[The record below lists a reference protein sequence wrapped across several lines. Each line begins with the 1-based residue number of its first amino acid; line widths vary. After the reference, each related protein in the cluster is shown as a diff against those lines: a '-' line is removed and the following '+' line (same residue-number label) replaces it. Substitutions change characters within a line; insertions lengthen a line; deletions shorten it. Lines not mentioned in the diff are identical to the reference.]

1 VPVVRPN
8 RATASLVG
16 AAVLAAGGL
25 AIVQVRSEAAAAAEA
40 EQLAAQQELDREV
53 YALRTELVTPAH
65 LAERTAADLLVA
77 VVETVTGSARDDEAV
92 RTTLDTL
99 VEDLHLAADQLDE
112 VADQPLPARPQA
124 VPVPTADAV
133 FGRLETIEVQASDV
147 AAQLRQAAERAETFA
162 AAAHG
167 LSSAAAA
174 YAATTG
180 DLPDSDDPDVLAT
193 AWRSERDRLDTY
205 RQAVDVAADTDGL
218 EELAASHQQLI
229 DTLRS
234 LADDAVT
241 ALEAGDID
249 GYNARLASVLDDEDA
264 GSVGDDLI
272 AATEAALE
280 AATVAEIHE
289 ARTAVLELLI
299 DLEDLRRVTGPSA
312 G

>member
-8 RATASLVG
+8 RATASLIG
-16 AAVLAAGGL
+16 AAVLAAGGM

-92 RTTLDTL
+92 QTTLDAL
-99 VEDLHLAADQLDE
+99 VEDLHAAADQLDE
-112 VADQPLPARPQA
+112 VADQPLPARPRA

-133 FGRLETIEVQASDV
+133 FDRLETIEVQASEV
-147 AAQLRQAAERAETFA
+147 AAQLREAAERAEDFA
-162 AAAHG
+162 SAAHG
-167 LSSAAAA
+167 LSSAAAT
-174 YAATTG
+174 YAASTG

-193 AWRSERDRLDTY
+193 AWRSERDRLDAY
-205 RQAVDVAADTDGL
+205 RQAVDVAAETDGL
-218 EELAASHQQLI
+218 EELATSHQELI

-241 ALEAGDID
+241 ALEAGDVD
-249 GYNARLASVLDDEDA
+249 GYNERLASVLDDEDA
-264 GSVGDDLI
+264 ASIGDDLV
-272 AATEAALE
+272 AATETALE
-280 AATVAEIHE
+280 AATVAELHE

>member
-16 AAVLAAGGL
+16 AAVLAASGM

-40 EQLAAQQELDREV
+40 EQLAAQQELDRDV

-65 LAERTAADLLVA
+65 LAERSAADLLVT
-77 VVETVTGSARDDEAV
+77 VVETVTGSARDNEAV
-92 RTTLDTL
+92 RATLDTL
-99 VEDLHLAADQLDE
+99 VEDLHAAADQLDE
-112 VADQPLPARPQA
+112 GANQPLPARPQA
-124 VPVPTADAV
+124 VPIVTADAV
-133 FGRLETIEVQASDV
+133 FERLETIEVTAGEV

-162 AAAHG
+162 SAAHG
-167 LSSAAAA
+167 LSSAATT
-174 YAATTG
+174 YAASTG
-180 DLPDSDDPDVLAT
+180 DLPESDDPDVLAT
-193 AWRSERDRLDTY
+193 AWRAERERLDAY
-205 RQAVDVAADTDGL
+205 RQAVDVAADTEGL
-218 EELAASHQQLI
+218 EELATSHHELI
-229 DTLRS
+229 ETLRS

-249 GYNARLASVLDDEDA
+249 GYNARLAAVLDDEDA
-264 GSVGDDLI
+264 SSVGDDLI

-280 AATVAEIHE
+280 AAAVSELHE